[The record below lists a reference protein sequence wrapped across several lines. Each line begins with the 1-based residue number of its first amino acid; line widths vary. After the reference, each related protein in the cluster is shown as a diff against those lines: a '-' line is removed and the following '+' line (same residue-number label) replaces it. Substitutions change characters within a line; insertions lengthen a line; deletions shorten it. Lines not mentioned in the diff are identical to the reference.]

1 MNTRRIKVSETL
13 LKTLEL
19 LEEVNNQF
27 SEEVEKIGEEG
38 GFDYSNQ
45 SDEFD
50 KHMYACMSLVT
61 EMIGQ
66 SALCEI
72 CRTERKVAG

>member
-1 MNTRRIKVSETL
+1 MNTKRIKVSGTL

-19 LEEVNNQF
+19 LEEVSNRF
-27 SEEVEKIGEEG
+27 SEEIEKIGEEG

-50 KHMYACMSLVT
+50 KHMFACMSLVT

>member
-13 LKTLEL
+13 LKALEL

-45 SDEFD
+45 SSLTSI
-50 KHMYACMSLVT
+50 CML
-61 EMIGQ
+61 
-66 SALCEI
+66 A
-72 CRTERKVAG
+72 